1 MTPSPRCLQGSSR
14 KGTHGNAVPVL
25 FYTTGTTFPFFFFLY
40 TSIVSCNFLRKSF
53 GYKADSLASCVHACF
68 TRLILTLKQAPR
80 MHQNAPLPDRKW
92 KKFLRR
98 GQSGAHPPHQTPPPL
113 GRGYPFPRSHPGVPV
128 PFHIRLEH
136 WVCVTGP
143 KKTELPQT
151 RYTTRLAD
159 NYLVKFQNA
168 VFSSNLKSF
177 RSKIWNQNCAM

>member
-1 MTPSPRCLQGSSR
+1 M
-14 KGTHGNAVPVL
+14 
-25 FYTTGTTFPFFFFLY
+25 
-40 TSIVSCNFLRKSF
+40 
-53 GYKADSLASCVHACF
+53 
-68 TRLILTLKQAPR
+68 
-80 MHQNAPLPDRKW
+80 
-92 KKFLRR
+92 KKISEE

-136 WVCVTGP
+136 WECVTGP

-168 VFSSNLKSF
+168 VFPQISNLLEAKYEIKTALCKVSHSVSLF
-177 RSKIWNQNCAM
+177 ITKQLKT